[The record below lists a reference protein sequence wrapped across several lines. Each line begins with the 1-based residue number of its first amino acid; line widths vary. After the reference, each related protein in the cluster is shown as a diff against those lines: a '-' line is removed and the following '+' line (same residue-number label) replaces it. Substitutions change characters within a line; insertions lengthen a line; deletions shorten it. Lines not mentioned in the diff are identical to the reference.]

1 MHTHMCMRE
10 GRAREREKEGKLKE
24 RWNEGG
30 KEGRPNILLLKY
42 DHGKT
47 NFNPRITFIYF
58 YRVN

>member
-1 MHTHMCMRE
+1 MRE

-30 KEGRPNILLLKY
+30 QEGRPNILLLKY